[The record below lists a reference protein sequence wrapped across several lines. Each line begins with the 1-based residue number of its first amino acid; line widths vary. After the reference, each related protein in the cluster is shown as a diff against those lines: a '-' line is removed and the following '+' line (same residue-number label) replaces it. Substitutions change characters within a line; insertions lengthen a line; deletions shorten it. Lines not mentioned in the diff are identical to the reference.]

1 MDGNERQGQA
11 GGGGQASA
19 TVRFLRRTF
28 VEVETDGTC
37 PGTPC
42 ADTTYEPGQLQVLLS
57 AMEWN
62 PWKRLTFVPLPLDI
76 NADDVVNDA
85 DVAAVLAAWGDLKQD
100 NFADTN
106 LDGRVDA
113 VDLVR
118 VLSGWG
124 GDGRE

>member
-1 MDGNERQGQA
+1 VA
-11 GGGGQASA
+11 ASESG
-19 TVRFLRRTF
+19 F
-28 VEVETDGTC
+28 
-37 PGTPC
+37 
-42 ADTTYEPGQLQVLLS
+42 
-57 AMEWN
+57 EWG
-62 PWKRLTFVPLPLDI
+62 PWQRHYFISLALDV
-76 NADDVVNDA
+76 NADSTVNASDI
-85 DVAAVLAAWGDLKQD
+85 AAVLAAWGDLKQD